1 MIGRLTIDKASMNLS
16 YFLYTLKII
25 NDNNGRVSRRE
36 FGKQMGDF
44 IGMPSV
50 KGGKENRTP
59 YNKSKLPRYFG
70 FVDIEYGHSNENILV
85 LTHRGKILVNYIED
99 RGEEKEADK
108 RYGIKK
114 NNRDDF
120 IDLIFESVIFDS
132 FGKNNCGAEQSKTDV
147 EPPKI
152 VFKTILELGR
162 ATAEEICF
170 VMFGLN
176 FGIFKSF
183 EEAIEVVKNNRN
195 VSEYDYKSI
204 TDQWQITNIV
214 NDCKIINIFT
224 DSNIR
229 LLTSQRDE
237 QNNKI
242 YYSLSKTLDDVHKE
256 QIRTIGAIYKPLRL
270 YVYTNGNIETIH
282 KWIDDV
288 VLGRVSDNTLVF
300 RYNNYVEFCSDY
312 SKTGALIP
320 GVFEKALLTA
330 FNEEKKNV
338 YIVLEG
344 TTETMFRKRIGGLL
358 PLMKSK
364 DDFLAEDHGWSIN
377 SVKNERLYNYL
388 VTNSTNAKN
397 VLKDQMV
404 RLPSNIHIIGAIMM
418 TENDKNLEF
427 DYVFQRCF
435 VNAKDNAGFTNSNAN
450 KAIIPSSNILLYG
463 VPGCGKSHKV
473 EEEYESKITTEKNK
487 VRVVFHPDYTYSDF
501 VGQLLPVLKEVENA
515 QGVKEEKLQYEFV
528 PGPFTKIIKTAYEEP
543 NQQCLLIIEELN
555 RGNAPAIFGEI
566 FQLLDRN
573 DNGESKYGIYNADIA
588 KYAYGGLPENQGIA
602 INVIA
607 NTPIK
612 LPPNL
617 TIVATMNTSDQNVF
631 TMDTAFQR
639 RWQMK
644 HIPNRFTG
652 ESLDEKTIN
661 HIAKHLPNSEIS
673 WGVFAQT
680 INKKMHTANLG
691 FGGTE
696 DKSLGVYFATDNDLD
711 DAERFAEKV
720 LKYLWDDAFK
730 LGRKELFNDCSQ
742 GLSAVIEA
750 YEDAAKA
757 KIEKQS
763 AEDPLKK
770 VLVPEVYNEMQK
782 KMAEMVA
789 EQAQTAEEKTSE
801 EEAAESTAEDNPA
814 QEPAG
819 EE

>member
-1 MIGRLTIDKASMNLS
+1 MAYTSKKAIEVIEGYFNEIKASYELIDNSKKRGFLVQLYGDSKKMVIFLS
-16 YFLYTLKII
+16 PLVHKVDGTKNYFDTRDSAPDARELVWNYAQKNNHKFFHLGI
-25 NDNNGRVSRRE
+25 NDEVPK
-36 FGKQMGDF
+36 FKD
-44 IGMPSV
+44 
-50 KGGKENRTP
+50 
-59 YNKSKLPRYFG
+59 
-70 FVDIEYGHSNENILV
+70 
-85 LTHRGKILVNYIED
+85 YIFSL
-99 RGEEKEADK
+99 EADE
-108 RYGIKK
+108 
-114 NNRDDF
+114 DF
-120 IDLIFESVIFDS
+120 VQNFSGTEHGERVGPGNQVIIPNDYIF
-132 FGKNNCGAEQSKTDV
+132 T
-147 EPPKI
+147 
-152 VFKTILELGR
+152 
-162 ATAEEICF
+162 
-170 VMFGLN
+170 
-176 FGIFKSF
+176 KSF
-183 EEAIEVVKNNRN
+183 ERIQNKKDI
-195 VSEYDYKSI
+195 YISI
-204 TDQWQITNIV
+204 
-214 NDCKIINIFT
+214 
-224 DSNIR
+224 
-229 LLTSQRDE
+229 
-237 QNNKI
+237 
-242 YYSLSKTLDDVHKE
+242 
-256 QIRTIGAIYKPLRL
+256 
-270 YVYTNGNIETIH
+270 IH
-282 KWIDDV
+282 KSS
-288 VLGRVSDNTLVF
+288 LKEYLTFYDNRPYAGKNTQ
-300 RYNNYVEFCSDY
+300 NQD
-312 SKTGALIP
+312 GA
-320 GVFEKALLTA
+320 
-330 FNEEKKNV
+330 
-338 YIVLEG
+338 
-344 TTETMFRKRIGGLL
+344 
-358 PLMKSK
+358 
-364 DDFLAEDHGWSIN
+364 
-377 SVKNERLYNYL
+377 
-388 VTNSTNAKN
+388 
-397 VLKDQMV
+397 
-404 RLPSNIHIIGAIMM
+404 
-418 TENDKNLEF
+418 
-427 DYVFQRCF
+427 
-435 VNAKDNAGFTNSNAN
+435 DNKFA
-450 KAIIPSSNILLYG
+450 SNILLYG

-487 VRVVFHPDYTYSDF
+487 IRVVFHPDYTYSDF

-661 HIAKHLPNSEIS
+661 HVAKHLPNSEIS

-680 INKKMHTANLG
+680 VNKKMHTANLG

-782 KMAEMVA
+782 KMAEMAA
-789 EQAQTAEEKTSE
+789 EQAKTAEEKTSE
-801 EEAAESTAEDNPA
+801 EEAAKSAAEDNPA

>member
-1 MIGRLTIDKASMNLS
+1 MYTYRNALTTIYKYLNIDESIETIDNTNKRGIIYNFENEKIVIFVSPLS
-16 YFLYTLKII
+16 C
-25 NDNNGRVSRRE
+25 
-36 FGKQMGDF
+36 KQ
-44 IGMPSV
+44 
-50 KGGKENRTP
+50 
-59 YNKSKLPRYFG
+59 
-70 FVDIEYGHSNENILV
+70 GH
-85 LTHRGKILVNYIED
+85 KQ
-99 RGEEKEADK
+99 
-108 RYGIKK
+108 
-114 NNRDDF
+114 DF
-120 IDLIFESVIFDS
+120 IDTRDS
-132 FGKNNCGAEQSKTDV
+132 GAE
-147 EPPKI
+147 PRKI
-152 VFKTILELGR
+152 AWKYACENHLKFFHF
-162 ATAEEICF
+162 A
-170 VMFGLN
+170 
-176 FGIFKSF
+176 
-183 EEAIEVVKNNRN
+183 VK
-195 VSEYDYKSI
+195 
-204 TDQWQITNIV
+204 
-214 NDCKIINIFT
+214 
-224 DSNIR
+224 
-229 LLTSQRDE
+229 
-237 QNNKI
+237 
-242 YYSLSKTLDDVHKE
+242 DD
-256 QIRTIGAIYKPLRL
+256 
-270 YVYTNGNIETIH
+270 
-282 KWIDDV
+282 D
-288 VLGRVSDNTLVF
+288 
-300 RYNNYVEFCSDY
+300 RYNNYILSLESNEDAVSDISY
-312 SKTGALIP
+312 RKHENNTGTGTQVNIP
-320 GVFEKALLTA
+320 SWFNPSAFENGQKFSRISTPKG
-330 FNEEKKNV
+330 F
-338 YIVLEG
+338 YI
-344 TTETMFRKRIGGLL
+344 
-358 PLMKSK
+358 
-364 DDFLAEDHGWSIN
+364 A
-377 SVKNERLYNYL
+377 
-388 VTNSTNAKN
+388 A
-397 VLKDQMV
+397 
-404 RLPSNIHIIGAIMM
+404 IHIDYIYEYMRLFDNRPYSGTDIPDQN
-418 TENDKNLEF
+418 ENDIT
-427 DYVFQRCF
+427 
-435 VNAKDNAGFTNSNAN
+435 ADNKIAD
-450 KAIIPSSNILLYG
+450 NILLYG

-487 VRVVFHPDYTYSDF
+487 IRVVFHPDYTYSDF

-661 HIAKHLPNSEIS
+661 HVAKHLPNSEIS

-801 EEAAESTAEDNPA
+801 EEAAKSAAEDNPA

>member
-1 MIGRLTIDKASMNLS
+1 MEFDAALDTVKKYLHISLDNEYDGIIVKKMAKSNL
-16 YFLYTLKII
+16 I
-25 NDNNGRVSRRE
+25 
-36 FGKQMGDF
+36 
-44 IGMPSV
+44 
-50 KGGKENRTP
+50 
-59 YNKSKLPRYFG
+59 
-70 FVDIEYGHSNENILV
+70 
-85 LTHRGKILVNYIED
+85 
-99 RGEEKEADK
+99 GEENSTGNQTHIAITGAQRDAFPYICAAQYLTCPHEDIDDTIK
-108 RYGIKK
+108 RFFMCQVKVNIYRS
-114 NNRDDF
+114 N
-120 IDLIFESVIFDS
+120 
-132 FGKNNCGAEQSKTDV
+132 V
-147 EPPKI
+147 EPLDKSNTIRFGAGQEKKSVYTTVWRRRGRNNEEQVQLSALNLDDSDFVEFRKLIHTNDYIVILKLQACLEYDWFIIPKESI
-152 VFKTILELGR
+152 AISDDLKALDGKFIH
-162 ATAEEICF
+162 
-170 VMFGLN
+170 
-176 FGIFKSF
+176 KSTST
-183 EEAIEVVKNNRN
+183 VVKIDQN
-195 VSEYDYKSI
+195 VHMD
-204 TDQWQITNIV
+204 
-214 NDCKIINIFT
+214 
-224 DSNIR
+224 
-229 LLTSQRDE
+229 
-237 QNNKI
+237 
-242 YYSLSKTLDDVHKE
+242 
-256 QIRTIGAIYKPLRL
+256 
-270 YVYTNGNIETIH
+270 
-282 KWIDDV
+282 
-288 VLGRVSDNTLVF
+288 
-300 RYNNYVEFCSDY
+300 
-312 SKTGALIP
+312 
-320 GVFEKALLTA
+320 ALLH
-330 FNEEKKNV
+330 NE
-338 YIVLEG
+338 
-344 TTETMFRKRIGGLL
+344 TTKG
-358 PLMKSK
+358 
-364 DDFLAEDHGWSIN
+364 
-377 SVKNERLYNYL
+377 
-388 VTNSTNAKN
+388 
-397 VLKDQMV
+397 
-404 RLPSNIHIIGAIMM
+404 
-418 TENDKNLEF
+418 
-427 DYVFQRCF
+427 
-435 VNAKDNAGFTNSNAN
+435 
-450 KAIIPSSNILLYG
+450 IIPSSNILLYG

-487 VRVVFHPDYTYSDF
+487 IRVVFHPDYTYSDF

-661 HIAKHLPNSEIS
+661 HVAKHLPNSEIS

-750 YEDAAKA
+750 YEDAKG
-757 KIEKQS
+757 
-763 AEDPLKK
+763 DPLKK

-782 KMAEMVA
+782 KMAEMAA
-789 EQAQTAEEKTSE
+789 EQAKTAEEKTSE
-801 EEAAESTAEDNPA
+801 EEAAESAAEDNPA

>member
-1 MIGRLTIDKASMNLS
+1 MYTYRNALTTIYKYLNIDESIKTIDNTNKRGIIYKFENEKIVIFVSPLS
-16 YFLYTLKII
+16 C
-25 NDNNGRVSRRE
+25 
-36 FGKQMGDF
+36 KQ
-44 IGMPSV
+44 
-50 KGGKENRTP
+50 
-59 YNKSKLPRYFG
+59 
-70 FVDIEYGHSNENILV
+70 GH
-85 LTHRGKILVNYIED
+85 KQ
-99 RGEEKEADK
+99 
-108 RYGIKK
+108 
-114 NNRDDF
+114 DF
-120 IDLIFESVIFDS
+120 IDTRDS
-132 FGKNNCGAEQSKTDV
+132 GAE
-147 EPPKI
+147 PRKI
-152 VFKTILELGR
+152 AWKYACENHLKFFHF
-162 ATAEEICF
+162 A
-170 VMFGLN
+170 
-176 FGIFKSF
+176 
-183 EEAIEVVKNNRN
+183 VK
-195 VSEYDYKSI
+195 
-204 TDQWQITNIV
+204 
-214 NDCKIINIFT
+214 
-224 DSNIR
+224 
-229 LLTSQRDE
+229 
-237 QNNKI
+237 
-242 YYSLSKTLDDVHKE
+242 DD
-256 QIRTIGAIYKPLRL
+256 
-270 YVYTNGNIETIH
+270 
-282 KWIDDV
+282 D
-288 VLGRVSDNTLVF
+288 
-300 RYNNYVEFCSDY
+300 RYNNYILSLESNEDAVSDISYRKHENNTGTGTQVNIPSWFNPSAFENGQKFSRISTPKGFYIAAIRIDYIYEYMRLFDNRPY
-312 SKTGALIP
+312 SGTDIP
-320 GVFEKALLTA
+320 
-330 FNEEKKNV
+330 
-338 YIVLEG
+338 
-344 TTETMFRKRIGGLL
+344 
-358 PLMKSK
+358 
-364 DDFLAEDHGWSIN
+364 
-377 SVKNERLYNYL
+377 
-388 VTNSTNAKN
+388 
-397 VLKDQMV
+397 DQ
-404 RLPSNIHIIGAIMM
+404 N
-418 TENDKNLEF
+418 ENDIT
-427 DYVFQRCF
+427 
-435 VNAKDNAGFTNSNAN
+435 ADNKFAD
-450 KAIIPSSNILLYG
+450 NILLYG

-487 VRVVFHPDYTYSDF
+487 IRVVFHPDYTYSDF

-573 DNGESKYGIYNADIA
+573 NNGESKYGIYNADIA

-644 HIPNRFTG
+644 HIPNRFIG

-661 HIAKHLPNSEIS
+661 HVAKHLPNSEIS

-782 KMAEMVA
+782 KMAEMAA
-789 EQAQTAEEKTSE
+789 EQAKTAEEKTSE
-801 EEAAESTAEDNPA
+801 EEAAESAAEDNPA

>member
-1 MIGRLTIDKASMNLS
+1 MEFDAALDTVKKYLHISLDNEYDGIIVKKMAKSNL
-16 YFLYTLKII
+16 I
-25 NDNNGRVSRRE
+25 
-36 FGKQMGDF
+36 
-44 IGMPSV
+44 
-50 KGGKENRTP
+50 
-59 YNKSKLPRYFG
+59 
-70 FVDIEYGHSNENILV
+70 
-85 LTHRGKILVNYIED
+85 
-99 RGEEKEADK
+99 GEENSTGNQTHIAITGAQRDAFPYICAAQYLTCPHEDIDDTIK
-108 RYGIKK
+108 RFFMCQVKVNIYRS
-114 NNRDDF
+114 N
-120 IDLIFESVIFDS
+120 
-132 FGKNNCGAEQSKTDV
+132 V
-147 EPPKI
+147 EPLDKSNTIRFGAGQEKKSVYTTVWRRRGRNNEEQVQLSALNLDDSDFVEFRKLIHTNDYIVILKLQACLEYDWFIIPKESI
-152 VFKTILELGR
+152 AISDDLKALDGKFIH
-162 ATAEEICF
+162 
-170 VMFGLN
+170 
-176 FGIFKSF
+176 KSTST
-183 EEAIEVVKNNRN
+183 VVKIDQN
-195 VSEYDYKSI
+195 VHMD
-204 TDQWQITNIV
+204 
-214 NDCKIINIFT
+214 
-224 DSNIR
+224 
-229 LLTSQRDE
+229 
-237 QNNKI
+237 
-242 YYSLSKTLDDVHKE
+242 
-256 QIRTIGAIYKPLRL
+256 
-270 YVYTNGNIETIH
+270 
-282 KWIDDV
+282 
-288 VLGRVSDNTLVF
+288 
-300 RYNNYVEFCSDY
+300 
-312 SKTGALIP
+312 
-320 GVFEKALLTA
+320 ALLH
-330 FNEEKKNV
+330 NE
-338 YIVLEG
+338 
-344 TTETMFRKRIGGLL
+344 TTKG
-358 PLMKSK
+358 
-364 DDFLAEDHGWSIN
+364 
-377 SVKNERLYNYL
+377 
-388 VTNSTNAKN
+388 
-397 VLKDQMV
+397 
-404 RLPSNIHIIGAIMM
+404 
-418 TENDKNLEF
+418 
-427 DYVFQRCF
+427 
-435 VNAKDNAGFTNSNAN
+435 
-450 KAIIPSSNILLYG
+450 IIPSSNILLYG

-661 HIAKHLPNSEIS
+661 HVAKHLPNSEIS

-763 AEDPLKK
+763 AEDPLKA

-801 EEAAESTAEDNPA
+801 EEAAKSAVEDNPA
-814 QEPAG
+814 QKPAG

>member
-1 MIGRLTIDKASMNLS
+1 MS
-16 YFLYTLKII
+16 
-25 NDNNGRVSRRE
+25 E
-36 FGKQMGDF
+36 F
-44 IGMPSV
+44 
-50 KGGKENRTP
+50 
-59 YNKSKLPRYFG
+59 SK
-70 FVDIEYGHSNENILV
+70 
-85 LTHRGKILVNYIED
+85 
-99 RGEEKEADK
+99 
-108 RYGIKK
+108 
-114 NNRDDF
+114 
-120 IDLIFESVIFDS
+120 
-132 FGKNNCGAEQSKTDV
+132 
-147 EPPKI
+147 
-152 VFKTILELGR
+152 
-162 ATAEEICF
+162 
-170 VMFGLN
+170 
-176 FGIFKSF
+176 
-183 EEAIEVVKNNRN
+183 EAIEA
-195 VSEYDYKSI
+195 
-204 TDQWQITNIV
+204 ITN
-214 NDCKIINIFT
+214 N
-224 DSNIR
+224 
-229 LLTSQRDE
+229 
-237 QNNKI
+237 
-242 YYSLSKTLDDVHKE
+242 LDD
-256 QIRTIGAIYKPLRL
+256 IRRRL
-270 YVYTNGNIETIH
+270 SLNINGDNNESQ
-282 KWIDDV
+282 
-288 VLGRVSDNTLVF
+288 GNGESVSLN
-300 RYNNYVEFCSDY
+300 
-312 SKTGALIP
+312 
-320 GVFEKALLTA
+320 
-330 FNEEKKNV
+330 
-338 YIVLEG
+338 
-344 TTETMFRKRIGGLL
+344 KRITG
-358 PLMKSK
+358 
-364 DDFLAEDHGWSIN
+364 
-377 SVKNERLYNYL
+377 
-388 VTNSTNAKN
+388 ST
-397 VLKDQMV
+397 
-404 RLPSNIHIIGAIMM
+404 
-418 TENDKNLEF
+418 
-427 DYVFQRCF
+427 
-435 VNAKDNAGFTNSNAN
+435 
-450 KAIIPSSNILLYG
+450 NILLYG

-487 VRVVFHPDYTYSDF
+487 IRVVFHPDYTYSDF

-528 PGPFTKIIKTAYEEP
+528 PGPFTKILKTAYEEP

-661 HIAKHLPNSEIS
+661 HVAKHLPNSEIS

-801 EEAAESTAEDNPA
+801 EEAAKSAAEDNPA
-814 QEPAG
+814 QKPAG